1 MFQDVEKKAV
11 KDLENMGKIV
21 KWSRE
26 STQGIKYL
34 MNWSFRE
41 REEKKED
48 WWGSENHKH

>member
-11 KDLENMGKIV
+11 KDLENTEKIV
-21 KWSRE
+21 KWSRD

-41 REEKKED
+41 REEQKRRLMGKWE
-48 WWGSENHKH
+48 S